1 MNVVNFKIE
10 DEICLIE
17 VNNPP
22 VNAISLEVR
31 KGLLDAVIDL
41 EQNEEIKAVVICAP
55 NRTFLAGADIREF
68 GKNIDGPV
76 LSDIC
81 NRLEKLDKMYKLK
94 TNKVFQSY
102 QFLILT

>member
-1 MNVVNFKIE
+1 MDVVNFKIE

-22 VNAISLEVR
+22 VNAISVEVR

-76 LSDIC
+76 KEAFIYDHED
-81 NRLEKLDKMYKLK
+81 EKLRVVDRRYKL
-94 TNKVFQSY
+94 N
-102 QFLILT
+102 